1 MLKYVRIT
9 VMTATKKMAV
19 IGQGYVG
26 LPLSISAVQAGW
38 QVYGIDTNSDKVLK
52 LNESKSHIEDVLDS
66 DLNNALLSKKYRA
79 SSDFSL
85 VAKVSVVVICVP
97 TPLNKRKLPDL
108 SLLKLACRRIA
119 PHLLE
124 NTLIVTESTSYPGT
138 LRNLIIPIINKY
150 KKTNVNNLKFAVSPE
165 RINPGDLS
173 WNQKNTPRLV
183 GAVDKYSLEQ
193 ALDFYNSFCQKVVSV
208 DSPEIAEAAKLL
220 ENSFRLVNIALVNEF
235 SKILEIS
242 KININDVI
250 NAASTKPYGYMPF
263 RSGVGVGGHCI
274 PVDPIYFTWWAES
287 LGMNAQIIKTASKIN
302 EKMPEFVAKK
312 AIQIIGRGV
321 KKPRVLLIG
330 VAYKPNINDTR
341 NTPTL
346 AIRDYLIQNKVKVAW
361 HDPVVKNWL
370 NSESVDISWKCD
382 LAILVTKHSNMNL
395 NYLIERGT
403 KILDC
408 TNTLQSNQNIINL

>member
-1 MLKYVRIT
+1 
-9 VMTATKKMAV
+9 MTATKKMAV

-26 LPLSISAVQAGW
+26 LPLSMSAVQAGW

-66 DLNNALLSKKYRA
+66 DLNNALLSKKYSA

-108 SLLKLACRRIA
+108 SLLKLACRSIA

-138 LRNLIIPIINKY
+138 LRNLMIPIINKY

-183 GAVDKYSLEQ
+183 GAVDQYSLEQ

-274 PVDPIYFTWWAES
+274 PVDPIYFSWWAES
-287 LGMNAQIIKTASKIN
+287 LGVNAQIIKTASKIN

-341 NTPTL
+341 NTPAL
-346 AIRDYLIQNKVKVAW
+346 AIRDYLIQNNVKVAW
-361 HDPVVKNWL
+361 HDTVVNNWL

-403 KILDC
+403 KILDY
-408 TNTLQSNQNIINL
+408 TNTLQSKQNIINS

>member
-1 MLKYVRIT
+1 MT
-9 VMTATKKMAV
+9 VTKKMAV

-26 LPLSISAVQAGW
+26 LPLSMSAVQAGW

-66 DLNNALLSKKYRA
+66 DLNNALLSKKYSA

-108 SLLKLACRRIA
+108 SLLKLACRSIA

-183 GAVDKYSLEQ
+183 GAVDQYSLEQ

-274 PVDPIYFTWWAES
+274 PVDPIYFSWWAES
-287 LGMNAQIIKTASKIN
+287 LGVNAQIIKTASKIN

-321 KKPRVLLIG
+321 KKPRVLLLG

-341 NTPTL
+341 NTPAL
-346 AIRDYLIQNKVKVAW
+346 AIRNYLIQNNVKVAW
-361 HDPVVKNWL
+361 HDTVVNNWL

-403 KILDC
+403 KILDY
-408 TNTLQSNQNIINL
+408 TNTLQSKQNIINS